1 MLRNYTA
8 YFIVGVYDGEENRKE
23 AGFVPANSLGE
34 AMNYIEEYYGNELA
48 IVHHLELLDTSLMTM
63 RVEAAKYLLEEIY

>member
-8 YFIVGVYDGEENRKE
+8 YFVVEVYDDEETRKE

-34 AMNYIEEYYGNELA
+34 AMDCIEKYYGNELS
-48 IVHHLELLDTSLMTM
+48 IVHHLELLDTSMLTM
-63 RVEAAKYLLEEIY
+63 RVDAAKYLLEEIY